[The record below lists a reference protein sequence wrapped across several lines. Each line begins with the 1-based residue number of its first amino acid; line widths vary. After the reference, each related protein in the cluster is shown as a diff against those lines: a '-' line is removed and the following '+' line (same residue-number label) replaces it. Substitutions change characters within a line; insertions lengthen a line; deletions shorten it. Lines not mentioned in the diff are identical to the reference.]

1 MDDNEIKRRLA
12 SRAAEYM
19 MFNDDEEDIEVPAE
33 ISSSDS
39 VIDFLD
45 LEESKIKLK
54 VTFKV
59 TNEMSLWGAEIKMLL
74 GLFLIHLTNKESVY
88 ILIIKLNSNQK
99 NVIINT

>member
-12 SRAAEYM
+12 GHVAEYM

-45 LEESKIKLK
+45 LEESKSKTQSDIQSDKWD
-54 VTFKV
+54 VTFG
-59 TNEMSLWGAEIKMLL
+59 S
-74 GLFLIHLTNKESVY
+74 
-88 ILIIKLNSNQK
+88 
-99 NVIINT
+99 